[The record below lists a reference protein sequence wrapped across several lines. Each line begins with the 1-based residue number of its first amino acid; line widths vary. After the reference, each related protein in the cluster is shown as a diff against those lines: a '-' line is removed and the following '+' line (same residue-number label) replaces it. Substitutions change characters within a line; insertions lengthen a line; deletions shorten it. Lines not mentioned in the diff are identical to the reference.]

1 MDCASFISRWKK
13 WIRFAVIIIYIILL
27 VIAVPLCIWEL
38 EQNKA
43 PDHVQAWFIG
53 GMFVLMALPISF
65 WGILQHVINYTTPY
79 LQRHII
85 RILWMVPVYALNAWF
100 ALRFPKAAIYLDTLR
115 ECYEAYVIYNFMAY
129 LLSFLHH
136 DHPDLSSEVE
146 DNSITFVFPLC
157 FLPPCKNGS
166 KFMQHCKHGVLQYT
180 LVRPIMAAIAFI
192 CEMCGKY
199 DEGDFNFKSAW
210 SYIVVISNLSQIFAM
225 YCLVMFYRAFRQEL
239 KPLKP
244 VPKFLCVKAVVF
256 LSFWQGLLIAA
267 LAKLNVIPSNG
278 TWVFYDNIKEV
289 STGIQDF
296 LICIEMFLAAVAHYF
311 SFSHK
316 PFVNPAA
323 EQQNCCDSFLSMWDV
338 RDVTGDVAEHAR
350 FLGRGMQ
357 KTLNLGKRL
366 VARNDERTPLLS
378 GLSSDLTSQQT
389 TAAASSDGNI
399 DSYTESF
406 SSTVKANASM
416 NNYAIFENSTE
427 NQLKGLSR
435 SVSLQGYGSG
445 EDENF
450 EVLRTEETEAQP
462 THSRMSAGVLE
473 YQQSSYSADQNVSSD
488 NNTNTNQLNDNAHH
502 VNQFTNKEQD
512 LLDLD
517 KAQHS
522 KAEDVAPHLSSSLD
536 TTENQ
541 PIMST
546 GDSPVVEVNERDN
559 PVV

>member
-85 RILWMVPVYALNAWF
+85 RILWMVPVYALNALKFSSLHSIEKFFLF
-100 ALRFPKAAIYLDTLR
+100 AS
-115 ECYEAYVIYNFMAY
+115 
-129 LLSFLHH
+129 LSA
-136 DHPDLSSEVE
+136 D
-146 DNSITFVFPLC
+146 
-157 FLPPCKNGS
+157 
-166 KFMQHCKHGVLQYT
+166 
-180 LVRPIMAAIAFI
+180 FI

-378 GLSSDLTSQQT
+378 GPSSDLTSQQT

-522 KAEDVAPHLSSSLD
+522 QAEDVPPHLSSSLD